1 MENDIG
7 ISVERLAIVVDPAL
21 PVGLLANTVATIG
34 AGIGAVVPALGG
46 TVLTDM
52 AGRSVHNSAAL
63 PAPILQAGPA
73 AIRSVL
79 LKALPAPDGAVV
91 VAFPQFARAIHRF
104 ADYRA
109 LFPSRDLAIET
120 IDGIGLAGPERW
132 VRSLTGSLKLLR

>member
-1 MENDIG
+1 MEKDTATAVG
-7 ISVERLAIVVDPAL
+7 RLAIIVDPTL

-46 TVLTDM
+46 TVLTDI

-63 PAPILQAGPA
+63 PAPILQATPE
-73 AIRSVL
+73 AIRAVL
-79 LKALPAPDGAVV
+79 LKALPAPDGATV

-104 ADYRA
+104 ADYLA
-109 LFPSRDLAIET
+109 LFPSRDLSAEI

>member
-1 MENDIG
+1 MEHETGNTI
-7 ISVERLAIVVDPAL
+7 ERLAIVVDPAL

-34 AGIGAVVPALGG
+34 AGLGAVVPALGG
-46 TVLTDM
+46 TVLTDA

-63 PAPILQAGPA
+63 PAPILQAAPE
-73 AIRSVL
+73 AIRAVL
-79 LKALPAPDGAVV
+79 LRALPVPDGASV

-104 ADYRA
+104 ADYLA
-109 LFPSRDLAIET
+109 LFPSRDLSAEI